1 VESLLRIYRSSSSPV
16 AIALL
21 LIVNLIPLVGAVF
34 WGWNVFTLLI
44 LYWLENGIVGV
55 FNVLKMALAQG
66 PLDTRAGAQETVTAT
81 SRLTLIP
88 FFIVHYGLF
97 WVVHGVFV
105 MSLPTIIGLGA
116 ASPIFQPDG
125 ALTFPEGFPGFV
137 DDGPVGP
144 RWDFVAWGAVG
155 LAISHG
161 VSFLLNYIGRGEYR
175 TARLGMLMFA
185 PYARLVALH
194 ITIIVGGMLSI
205 ALGSPLGSMIV
216 LVAIKIAIDLALHIR
231 EHRKAEAGAA
241 APPPPATA

>member
-1 VESLLRIYRSSSSPV
+1 VERLLRMYRATSSRL

-21 LIVNLIPLVGAVF
+21 LVVNLIPLAGAIF

-66 PLDTRAGAQETVTAT
+66 PLDTRSGAPEIVTTV

-88 FFIVHYGLF
+88 FFIVHYGIF

-105 MSLPTIIGLGA
+105 LSLPTFIGLT
-116 ASPIFQPDG
+116 SSMPIFPPDG
-125 ALTFPEGFPGFV
+125 GSTLPGGFPGVESETF
-137 DDGPVGP
+137 GP
-144 RWDFVAWGAVG
+144 RWDLVALGAIA

-161 VSFLLNYIGRGEYR
+161 VSFVFNYLGRGEFR

-185 PYARLVALH
+185 PYVRLVALH
-194 ITIIVGGMLSI
+194 VTIIVGGMLSI
-205 ALGSPLGSMIV
+205 ALGSPVGSMIV
-216 LVAIKIAIDLALHIR
+216 LVPIKIAIDLALHVR
-231 EHRKAEAGAA
+231 EHRRAEAGAA
-241 APPPPATA
+241 TPPVTAT

>member
-1 VESLLRIYRSSSSPV
+1 VERLLRIYRSSSSPV

-21 LIVNLIPLVGAVF
+21 LIVNLIPLVGALF

-66 PLDTRAGAQETVTAT
+66 PLDTRAGTPEPVTAT

-88 FFIVHYGLF
+88 FFIVHYGIF

-105 MSLPTIIGLGA
+105 LSLPMFMELRGIEAPILSDGSFIG
-116 ASPIFQPDG
+116 
-125 ALTFPEGFPGFV
+125 V
-137 DDGPVGP
+137 DEAVGP
-144 RWDFVAWGAVG
+144 NLELVAWGAIG

-194 ITIIVGGMLSI
+194 LTIIVGGMLSI
-205 ALGSPLGSMIV
+205 SLGSPIGSMIV
-216 LVAIKIAIDLALHIR
+216 LVAIKIALDLALHIR
-231 EHRKAEAGAA
+231 EHRRAEEGAPSSPPVA
-241 APPPPATA
+241 A

>member
-1 VESLLRIYRSSSSPV
+1 MYRATSSPV

-21 LIVNLIPLVGAVF
+21 VAVNLIPLVGAIF

-66 PLDTRAGAQETVTAT
+66 SLDTRGGQPEIVTSV

-88 FFIVHYGLF
+88 FFIVHYGIF

-105 MSLPTIIGLGA
+105 LSLPTFIDLGQA
-116 ASPIFQPDG
+116 LPTVSPTP
-125 ALTFPEGFPGFV
+125 FPGLA
-137 DDGPVGP
+137 DGGVVGP
-144 RWDFVAWGAVG
+144 RWDLVFWGAIA

-161 VSFLLNYIGRGEYR
+161 ASFVLNYIGRGEYR
-175 TARLGMLMFA
+175 TARIGMLMFA

-194 ITIIVGGMLSI
+194 LTIILGGILSI
-205 ALGSPLGSMIV
+205 ALGSPVGSMIV

-231 EHRKAEAGAA
+231 EHRKADAA
-241 APPPPATA
+241 QASSTATA

>member
-1 VESLLRIYRSSSSPV
+1 MEQLLRMYRATSSPV

-21 LIVNLIPLVGAVF
+21 VGVNLIPLAGALF
-34 WGWNVFTLLI
+34 WGWDVFTLLI

-66 PLDTRAGAQETVTAT
+66 PLDTRAGPQESVTTA

-88 FFIVHYGLF
+88 FFIVHYGIF

-105 MSLPTIIGLGA
+105 MSLPAIIGLGMGP
-116 ASPIFQPDG
+116 SQPVLLPDG
-125 ALTFPEGFPGFV
+125 SFV
-137 DDGPVGP
+137 DLGEDAAFAP
-144 RWDFVAWGAVG
+144 RFDLVTWGAIG

-161 VSFLLNYIGRGEYR
+161 VSFLLNYMGRGEYR

-194 ITIIVGGMLSI
+194 LTIIVGGMLSI
-205 ALGSPLGSMIV
+205 RLGSPIGSMIV
-216 LVAIKIAIDLALHIR
+216 LVAIKTAIDLALHIR
-231 EHRKAEAGAA
+231 EHRKAEAGTA
-241 APPPPATA
+241 APPPVAA

>member
-1 VESLLRIYRSSSSPV
+1 MERLLRIYRSSSSPV

-21 LIVNLIPLVGAVF
+21 LIVNLIPLAGALY

-55 FNVLKMALAQG
+55 LNVLKMALAQG
-66 PLDTRAGAQETVTAT
+66 PLDTRAGPPEKVSTT

-88 FFIVHYGLF
+88 FFIVHYGIF

-105 MSLPTIIGLGA
+105 LSLPTFIGLGDT
-116 ASPIFQPDG
+116 SPAFLPDG
-125 ALTFPEGFPGFV
+125 TFIGVENEAF
-137 DDGPVGP
+137 GP
-144 RWDFVAWGAVG
+144 RLDLVALGAIG

-161 VSFLLNYIGRGEYR
+161 VSFLFNYLGRGEYR
-175 TARLGMLMFA
+175 TARLGLLMFS

-194 ITIIVGGMLSI
+194 LTIIAGGILSI
-205 ALGSPLGSMIV
+205 SLGSPIGSMIV

-231 EHRKAEAGAA
+231 EHRRAEAGAV
-241 APPPPATA
+241 APPPVAT

>member
-1 VESLLRIYRSSSSPV
+1 MRIYRSSSSPV

-21 LIVNLIPLVGAVF
+21 IVVNLIPLAGALF
-34 WGWNVFTLLI
+34 WGWDVFTLLI

-66 PLDTRAGAQETVTAT
+66 PLDTRSGDPETVTAA

-88 FFIVHYGLF
+88 FFIVHYGIF

-105 MSLPTIIGLGA
+105 LSLPTIIGLGGLGA
-116 ASPIFQPDG
+116 GTPPISPDG
-125 ALTFPEGFPGFV
+125 SFIGLDEEVA
-137 DDGPVGP
+137 GP
-144 RWDFVAWGAVG
+144 RLDLVAWGAVA

-161 VSFLLNYIGRGEYR
+161 ASFVFNYLGRGEYR
-175 TARLGMLMFA
+175 TARLGLLMFA

-194 ITIIVGGMLSI
+194 LTIIVGGMLSI
-205 ALGSPLGSMIV
+205 SLGSPIGSVIV

-241 APPPPATA
+241 AAPPPVTA

>member
-1 VESLLRIYRSSSSPV
+1 MYRATSSRL

-21 LIVNLIPLVGAVF
+21 LVVNLIPLAGAIF

-66 PLDTRAGAQETVTAT
+66 PLDTRSGAPEIVTTV

-88 FFIVHYGLF
+88 FFIVHYGIF

-105 MSLPTIIGLGA
+105 LSLPAFIGLGT
-116 ASPIFQPDG
+116 SGPPILPDG
-125 ALTFPEGFPGFV
+125 SLIGF
-137 DDGPVGP
+137 DEESLGP
-144 RWDFVAWGAVG
+144 RLDLVALGAIG

-161 VSFLLNYIGRGEYR
+161 VSFVFNYLGRGEFR

-185 PYARLVALH
+185 PYVRLVALH
-194 ITIIVGGMLSI
+194 VTIIVGGMLSI
-205 ALGSPLGSMIV
+205 ALGSPVGSMIV
-216 LVAIKIAIDLALHIR
+216 LVPIKIAIDLALHVR
-231 EHRKAEAGAA
+231 EHRRAEAGAA
-241 APPPPATA
+241 TPPVTAT

>member
-1 VESLLRIYRSSSSPV
+1 VERLLRIYRSSSSPA

-21 LIVNLIPLVGAVF
+21 IIVNLIPLAGALF
-34 WGWNVFTLLI
+34 WGWDVFTLLI

-66 PLDTRAGAQETVTAT
+66 PLDTRAGAPEIVNRV

-88 FFIVHYGLF
+88 FFIVHYGIF

-105 MSLPTIIGLGA
+105 LSLPMFIGVGGLA
-116 ASPIFQPDG
+116 AGTPPISPDG
-125 ALTFPEGFPGFV
+125 SFIGFDEGV
-137 DDGPVGP
+137 AGP
-144 RWDFVAWGAVG
+144 RLDLVAWGAIA

-161 VSFLLNYIGRGEYR
+161 VSFLFNYVGRREYR
-175 TARLGMLMFA
+175 TARLGLLMFA

-194 ITIIVGGMLSI
+194 LTILVGGMLSI
-205 ALGSPLGSMIV
+205 ALGSPVGSMIV

-231 EHRKAEAGAA
+231 EHRRAGAVA
-241 APPPPATA
+241 APPATA